1 MSEENITT
9 VELHPDGKVYKVL
22 PDGTLELLESDTDW
36 ERFDA
41 LTEEEVTAAALS
53 DPDNPPLTDEELA
66 EMRPVPIPP
75 KIREELGMT
84 PLEFAEAFDLPL
96 DAVLTWEAYGTV
108 IDLTAIAYLRVIEQ
122 DPEAVRAALTK
133 SRQKTG

>member
-84 PLEFAEAFDLPL
+84 PLEFAKAFDLPL